1 MNGSERPGSA
11 WRPIGLRW
19 TPDEQVALEWDAP
32 AGRAPRLSPLP
43 VGGRLAVLVGADRR
57 CVGVRHAGR
66 RIECPLTAPLAPAAR
81 RAQCE
86 ACGALAATNSVATD
100 TSLLDDKREYA
111 VYLAH
116 HGELIKVGISRTER
130 GSARL
135 LEQGALASVVL
146 STGSLPAARRV
157 ERLLGAALGL
167 PDRVSS
173 SRKRRARARPGTT
186 AEREAALAAAIG
198 DCQGLNWPSGQ
209 ARRAPV
215 ISDHAHRYPCPRT
228 ACARRQRC
236 VRWHPGSSSPAPSSA
251 GSAATSTWPP
261 MPARSCWTYACWP
274 AGSCCGAHP
283 TPSPQLRS
291 SPCPPS
297 PSKTNSSDPPA
308 T

>member
-1 MNGSERPGSA
+1 MNGSERPGSGPA

-43 VGGRLAVLVGADRR
+43 AGGRLAVLVGADRR

-173 SRKRRARARPGTT
+173 SRKRRARARPGTP
-186 AEREAALAAAIG
+186 AGREAAVAAAIG
-198 DCQGLNWPSGQ
+198 DCQGLNWPPGQ
-209 ARRAPV
+209 ARRTPV
-215 ISDHAHRYPCPRT
+215 ITDHAHLYPLPEDGLRPVAAVRPLAPGQQLAGTIVSRIGSDLYLATDAGTVLLDVRLLAGWQLLRCAPDADFT
-228 ACARRQRC
+228 APLQLL
-236 VRWHPGSSSPAPSSA
+236 PAESQQD
-251 GSAATSTWPP
+251 
-261 MPARSCWTYACWP
+261 
-274 AGSCCGAHP
+274 
-283 TPSPQLRS
+283 QLF
-291 SPCPPS
+291 
-297 PSKTNSSDPPA
+297 
-308 T
+308 